1 MCVASQDR
9 FRWFKENGGYAMQ
22 RVNEF
27 TFYELAS
34 RIHPLTELQGELL
47 LSSVWLEWWNARL
60 AVDAIFSER
69 PLSVCASAA
78 LELRQ
83 AISNAVPEKWE
94 DLNAALLASEKK
106 TLPPWIIYRVSEAA
120 KKFETVL
127 AAECQVLDTYFV
139 SKKGAYS
146 TADLIDHAHAQ
157 VPKPIRDKLSD
168 QVKADLDQAGK
179 CIAFDLSTAAA
190 FHLLRGTEGVL
201 REYYNC
207 VVPGIKRA
215 LPKMRNWGAY
225 IKLLKEH
232 GAEQRVTSLLDHLR
246 ESYRNPVLHPEE
258 NYTDSRA
265 LVLFGVCISALVMML
280 EEIERLTQKSLPLPL
295 TIPAAPEARE
305 LPAEVPK

>member
-1 MCVASQDR
+1 MSQGAVN
-9 FRWFKENGGYAMQ
+9 WFTDAVGGVMQ

-27 TFYELAS
+27 SFYELAS
-34 RIHPLTELQGELL
+34 KIHPLTDIQGDQL
-47 LSSVWLEWWNARL
+47 LSSVWLDWWNARL

-69 PLSVCASAA
+69 PLSVCAAAA
-78 LELRQ
+78 LELQQ
-83 AISNAVPEKWE
+83 AITSVVPEKFE
-94 DLNAALLASEKK
+94 DLNLALSSPDQK
-106 TLPPWIIYRVSEAA
+106 TLPPWKLYPVSEAA

-146 TADLIDHAHAQ
+146 TADLVEHAHTQ
-157 VPKPIRDKLSD
+157 VPKPIRDKLSE
-168 QVKADLDQAGK
+168 QVKEDLDQAGK
-179 CIAFDLSTAAA
+179 CIAFDLATAAA

-258 NYTDSRA
+258 SYTDARA
-265 LVLFGVCISALVMML
+265 LVLFGVCVSALVMML
-280 EEIERLTQKSLPLPL
+280 EEIERLTPRGLPLPL
-295 TIPAAPEARE
+295 MAIPTTGEVLTLPET
-305 LPAEVPK
+305 K

>member
-1 MCVASQDR
+1 MDAT
-9 FRWFKENGGYAMQ
+9 GGTMQ

-27 TFYELAS
+27 SFYELAS
-34 RIHPLTELQGELL
+34 RIHPLTEINGDLL

-78 LELRQ
+78 LELQQ
-83 AISNAVPEKWE
+83 AISAIVPEKWE
-94 DLNAALLASEKK
+94 HLNQALSATDQKP
-106 TLPPWIIYRVSEAA
+106 LPPWKIYPVSEAA

-146 TADLIDHAHAQ
+146 TADLIEHAHTQ

-179 CIAFDLSTAAA
+179 CIAFDLATAAA

-215 LPKMRNWGAY
+215 VPKMRNWGAY

-258 NYTDSRA
+258 NYTDARA
-265 LVLFGVCISALVMML
+265 LVLFGVCVSALVMMV
-280 EEIERLTQKSLPLPL
+280 EEIERLTPRGLPLPL
-295 TIPAAPEARE
+295 MVAAPEEA
-305 LPAEVPK
+305 PAIPDAV

>member
-1 MCVASQDR
+1 MCAQSQGR
-9 FRWFKENGGYAMQ
+9 FRCFKDTAGGIMQ

-27 TFYELAS
+27 SFYELAS
-34 RIHPLTELQGELL
+34 RIHPLTEIGGDLL

-78 LELRQ
+78 LELQQ
-83 AISNAVPEKWE
+83 AISIVVPEKWE
-94 DLNAALLASEKK
+94 DLNAALSASEQKP
-106 TLPPWIIYRVSEAA
+106 LPPWKIYPISEAA

-146 TADLIDHAHAQ
+146 TADLIEHAHTQ

-179 CIAFDLSTAAA
+179 CIAFDLATAAA

-215 LPKMRNWGAY
+215 VPKMRNWGAY

-258 NYTDSRA
+258 NYTDARA
-265 LVLFGVCISALVMML
+265 LVLFGVCVSALVMMV
-280 EEIERLTQKSLPLPL
+280 EEIERLTPRGLPLPL
-295 TIPAAPEARE
+295 TVPSSD
-305 LPAEVPK
+305 EVPALPETV